1 MVYLCRKVKVMK
13 KEKSCGTICI
23 NDGKVLVIK
32 QKQGFYGFPK
42 GHVELGE
49 TEIETAI
56 RETKEETNIDVKI
69 DEKLRFTL
77 SYIVNDTIDKE
88 VVYFA
93 AYPLNENIV
102 IQQSELLDAKW
113 VDIEDIENILTFD
126 NLKDLWKDVLTKIKK

>member
-1 MVYLCRKVKVMK
+1 MK

-69 DEKLRFTL
+69 DENLRFTL

-88 VVYFA
+88 VVYFV

-113 VDIEDIENILTFD
+113 VDIGDIENILAFD
-126 NLKDLWKDVLTKIKK
+126 NLKDLWKDVLIKIKK